1 MSPLDIPTSEKSHG
15 ALFISACVRQS
26 DNTAIIR
33 IGTSQRARSSPRAR
47 PKPLSESF
55 IPRQLTCTHGRKK
68 QISTHKAAL
77 SVVRLALSIRPEY
90 QPEYQWAEYQW
101 AEYQW
106 AEYQW
111 AEYQWAEYQWEALC
125 GARLLSNSTITVWP
139 RSSASVK
146 AVLPVAASLA
156 FTSAPLSS
164 KVPTISVLPFE
175 AASIK
180 AVSP

>member
-15 ALFISACVRQS
+15 ALFITVCVRQS

-33 IGTSQRARSSPRAR
+33 IGTSQSARSSLRARS
-47 PKPLSESF
+47 KPLAESF

-68 QISTHKAAL
+68 QISTHKAAP
-77 SVVRLALSIRPEY
+77 SVVRLALSIRSEY
-90 QPEYQWAEYQW
+90 QR
-101 AEYQW
+101 
-106 AEYQW
+106 
-111 AEYQWAEYQWEALC
+111 EAWLW
-125 GARLLSNSTITVWP
+125 SNSMMRVWP
-139 RSSASVK
+139 RSVASVR
-146 AVLPVAASLA
+146 AVLPVAMRLA

-164 KVPTISVLPFE
+164 KVVTISVLPLE